1 MTTMYM
7 SGEIFAS
14 QSRFQRTLGI
24 SLLAHALLFAWLLLQ
39 ENISSIDEGIV
50 EVTWLE
56 PAPPLPPPV
65 VAKKPVTRKPEPK
78 AATEPVPEKK
88 FLRREIASEM
98 EPTPQLATANRD
110 LVKQRL
116 DALRLPS
123 EIDGALTPA
132 PPSSR
137 SLLAAAAPETDHV
150 PKGHGAE
157 LKRDDTKTTPS
168 QTLRRSAS
176 PTPRRATTAAQVA
189 VDAPLAATGVPDLDN
204 AARRSLAGAEL
215 VGEIADRP
223 IQFHVMPE
231 YPDWAK
237 SQAVEGTVTLRFTVL
252 ADGRVKENIQV
263 ERTAGFAEFDDNAVA
278 ALRRWRFAPL
288 EGQPVEQRGA
298 ITFRYRLRD

>member
-39 ENISSIDEGIV
+39 ENIASIDEGIV

-65 VAKKPVTRKPEPK
+65 VAKKPVPRKPEPT
-78 AATEPVPEKK
+78 AANKPVPERK
-88 FLRREIASEM
+88 FLRREIASEL

-110 LVKQRL
+110 LVSQRL
-116 DALRLPS
+116 DALRPSS
-123 EIDGALTPA
+123 EIDGALTPT

-137 SLLAAAAPETDHV
+137 SLLAAAAPETDAV
-150 PKGHGAE
+150 PRGDGAE
-157 LKRDDTKTTPS
+157 LKRDDTKISPT

-176 PTPRRATTAAQVA
+176 PTPRRTTTAAQVA

-231 YPDWAK
+231 YPEWAK

-252 ADGRVKENIQV
+252 ADGLVKENIQV